1 MPVTINGNGSI
12 TGISVG
18 GLGSGVVNTASIVNG
33 AVTNVKHGPG
43 SVINVA
49 STKYRGVTSFAA
61 DSNFTRNISDI
72 NTTITTVGTN
82 STFLVNVYMMGEG
95 NDNDS
100 NYRCRLTRTIGGTET
115 RLGGND
121 AGSRAGVFQL
131 PTEGHDSGNT
141 AVTLTYVNIAN
152 YHDEPGTLA
161 SGTAVTYKLYIQN
174 QSGQTWYLNRTKNDT
189 DAFTCERG
197 LSYMTIMEVK
207 A

>member
-1 MPVTINGNGSI
+1 MGQLNLGGGANFVGGSGGYLSAAPKGSI
-12 TGISVG
+12 
-18 GLGSGVVNTASIVNG
+18 
-33 AVTNVKHGPG
+33 
-43 SVINVA
+43 INVA
-49 STKYRGVTSFAA
+49 STKYRDVTSFAA
-61 DSNFTRNISDI
+61 DSNFTRNISQI

-121 AGSRAGVFQL
+121 ASNRAGVFQL

-141 AVTLTYVNIAN
+141 AVTMTYINITN

-161 SGTAVTYKLYIQN
+161 SGTAVTYKLFIQN

-197 LSYMTIMEVK
+197 LSYMTIMEI
-207 A
+207 AG